1 MNLKQLEYFVQIAEH
16 GSFSAASRAIFVAQP
31 ALTHQIAALET
42 ELSIKLFA
50 RSVKGV
56 KLTETGESFLHHARL
71 ILRQVDK
78 AKSDLISD
86 ELVPRGEVAVVI
98 DSSKAF
104 ALIPHLLS
112 LCETRYP
119 DIQLQVRDAMS
130 VDAAALVQ
138 EGKVDL
144 GLIPNAADIDG
155 VDAISAYQENL
166 YLFGKALL
174 PFGNDGTIKFEQLCE
189 FPLVVPAKPH
199 SMRLQL
205 EQKALEARRPLNI
218 RYEQNSANVIRSIVN
233 SDLAKA
239 IAPYDVVTQEW
250 RGDQLDALK
259 IVSPEVKRV
268 HAIVSLKGRPKTR
281 AARAV
286 ESILKEVIQTLHISG
301 QLRGALLLP

>member
-1 MNLKQLEYFVQIAEH
+1 MNLKQLEYFVKIAEY

-31 ALTHQIAALET
+31 ALTHQIAALEA
-42 ELSIKLFA
+42 ELSIKLFS
-50 RSVKGV
+50 RSVKGI
-56 KLTETGESFLHHARL
+56 KLTETGEGFLHHARL

-86 ELVPRGEVAVVI
+86 GVAPRGEVAVVI
-98 DSSKAF
+98 DASKAF
-104 ALIPHLLS
+104 ALIPHVLS

-119 DIQLQVRDAMS
+119 DIQLQVGDAMS

-138 EGKVDL
+138 DGKVDL

-155 VDAISAYQENL
+155 VNVTSAYQENL
-166 YLFGKALL
+166 YLFGKALQ
-174 PFGNDGTIKFEQLCE
+174 PFAQEGTIKFEQLCD
-189 FPLVVPAKPH
+189 FPLVLPARPH
-199 SMRLQL
+199 SIRMQL

-259 IVSPEVKRV
+259 IVSPEVERV
-268 HAIVSLKGRPKTR
+268 HAIVSLKGRPITKAT
-281 AARAV
+281 RAV
-286 ESILKEVIQTLHISG
+286 EGVIKEVIQTLHTNG
-301 QLRGALLLP
+301 QLRGKLLLP